1 MRLAKWFRWVFPAKN
16 KTNESINIVNSIAKA
31 KKLHKELILYAHPD
45 RHPNNQELAT
55 RLSERINENRFN
67 YSELLKLQDIINKNL
82 LNSLLDGS
90 FEKMKIIS
98 TMNQAFKEYY
108 YSGELNRLCKVSITM
123 GNDSYR
129 HEMSAIFF
137 RSGFKISIE
146 NDSDLQNS
154 EIRDISQYIL
164 SNKAF
169 VRQLMSLG
177 FNTLII
183 MGKTTKKAMQY
194 SLKEYAQLRGFSLE

>member
-1 MRLAKWFRWVFPAKN
+1 M
-16 KTNESINIVNSIAKA
+16 NIVD
-31 KKLHKELILYAHPD
+31 L
-45 RHPNNQELAT
+45 
-55 RLSERINENRFN
+55 F
-67 YSELLKLQDIINKNL
+67 KNL

-98 TMNQAFKEYY
+98 TMNQSFKEYY
-108 YSGELNRLCKVSITM
+108 YSGELNR
-123 GNDSYR
+123 NDSYR

-146 NDSDLQNS
+146 NDSDLRDS

-177 FNTLII
+177 FDTLII
-183 MGKTTKKAMQY
+183 MGKTTKKALQY

>member
-1 MRLAKWFRWVFPAKN
+1 M
-16 KTNESINIVNSIAKA
+16 NIVD
-31 KKLHKELILYAHPD
+31 L
-45 RHPNNQELAT
+45 
-55 RLSERINENRFN
+55 F
-67 YSELLKLQDIINKNL
+67 KNL

-146 NDSDLQNS
+146 NDSDLQDS
-154 EIRDISQYIL
+154 EIRDISQYIF

-177 FNTLII
+177 FDTLII
-183 MGKTTKKAMQY
+183 MGKTTKKAMQN

>member
-1 MRLAKWFRWVFPAKN
+1 
-16 KTNESINIVNSIAKA
+16 
-31 KKLHKELILYAHPD
+31 
-45 RHPNNQELAT
+45 
-55 RLSERINENRFN
+55 
-67 YSELLKLQDIINKNL
+67 
-82 LNSLLDGS
+82 
-90 FEKMKIIS
+90 
-98 TMNQAFKEYY
+98 MNQAFKKYY

-129 HEMSAIFF
+129 QEMSAIFF

-146 NDSDLQNS
+146 NDSDLRDS

-177 FNTLII
+177 FDTLII

-194 SLKEYAQLRGFSLE
+194 SLKEYAQLGGFSLE